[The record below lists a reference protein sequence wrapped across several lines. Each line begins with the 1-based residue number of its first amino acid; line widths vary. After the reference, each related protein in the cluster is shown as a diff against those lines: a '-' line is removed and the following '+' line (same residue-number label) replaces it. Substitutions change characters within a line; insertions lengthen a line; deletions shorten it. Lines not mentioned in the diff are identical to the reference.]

1 MKNVLC
7 NLDFRVFKY
16 FAGDG
21 VVVKGRAYGVRSIRV
36 DGNDAL
42 AVYNAV
48 RAARKMAIQEH
59 RPILIEV
66 IRIHKLY
73 LLIWIPMMSDVFC
86 FINRL
91 SHTELDTTRHQTIQP
106 GIVQRRKW
114 NGGGLQRTLSL
125 DLGNGLKAMVGGIM
139 RLKQSLEVA

>member
-1 MKNVLC
+1 MGNQYSYFRPVSKYLILLSFAVVKNVLW
-7 NLDFRVFKY
+7 NLDFRLFYY

-48 RAARKMAIQEH
+48 RSAREMAIREQ

-66 IRIHKLY
+66 
-73 LLIWIPMMSDVFC
+73 
-86 FINRL
+86 
-91 SHTELDTTRHQTIQP
+91 T
-106 GIVQRRKW
+106 
-114 NGGGLQRTLSL
+114 
-125 DLGNGLKAMVGGIM
+125 
-139 RLKQSLEVA
+139 